1 VYPPA
6 QYSSAWKASGLS
18 PDAFAAKVCRTRR
31 AFALAVLEHIG
42 LWPSSE
48 PEFAALQR
56 RF

>member
-1 VYPPA
+1 MHPPA

-18 PDAFAAKVCRTRR
+18 PDAFAAEVCRSRP

-42 LWPSSE
+42 SWPSSE